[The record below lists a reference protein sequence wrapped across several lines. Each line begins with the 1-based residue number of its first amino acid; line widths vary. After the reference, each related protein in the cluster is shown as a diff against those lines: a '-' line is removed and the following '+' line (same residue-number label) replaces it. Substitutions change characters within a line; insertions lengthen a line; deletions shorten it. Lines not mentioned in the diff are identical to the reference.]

1 MSGSPP
7 RMPFKARG
15 QIWALGVS
23 SNVVLLRKLAM
34 TQRLGDR
41 PTNVANRE
49 VQALQLVEL
58 LLRDSQELSG
68 AIIEIRGLVLVLS
81 DL

>member
-1 MSGSPP
+1 
-7 RMPFKARG
+7 
-15 QIWALGVS
+15 
-23 SNVVLLRKLAM
+23 M

-41 PTNVANRE
+41 QTNVANRE

-68 AIIEIRGLVLVLS
+68 AIIGIRGLVLVLS